1 MYSVLLMI
9 SPIVLNS
16 RSPNSLIEMVFVL
29 PSLRPTQS
37 LDSPSNSSD
46 LFTTA
51 RTLKNELAL
60 LEERYKHNKSKSTKL
75 EEEHTQLV
83 DLLKFFQTVEKN
95 EKNNTCALQHELSQL
110 RANELLGFNI
120 DDMSATSI
128 LEYESSFV
136 DHATPDDRQDDE
148 LLSLLHDRRV
158 AHNMAALLNMSTLA
172 TPPDT
177 PDVDQQQGSWRSK
190 LTSLVPYALRNS
202 PSFLGSYSRLADEDV
217 KSESAPVQG
226 SQDRLLQ
233 EVTSTAVNETIQR
246 RRSSKRVLGA
256 GKPKHFGGTELQTIL
271 PRKAHHKS
279 RKPFAPM
286 IFPKSRP
293 SCKRRVSTSEISKP
307 VEFWKLPKPDTFG
320 RASIDRKEEQA
331 PLEVM

>member
-1 MYSVLLMI
+1 
-9 SPIVLNS
+9 
-16 RSPNSLIEMVFVL
+16 MVFVL

-120 DDMSATSI
+120 DDI
-128 LEYESSFV
+128 
-136 DHATPDDRQDDE
+136 QDDE